1 MNFVLHTWN
10 YYCHICNSTALVTDH
25 HWGYSLRQ
33 AKTLTP
39 CLKIKVIALSIHI
52 HESSKKPMN
61 NENEVEQKQ
70 NDNALES
77 YNPDTHYLEKKLT
90 YLNLTL
96 YEFLVFFCI
105 SAVAFCSTYLGT
117 EHFISEKL
125 FEKNITLYTEFFSF
139 ENIKNTVFG
148 VIFVI
153 GTLTIFNFFTTK
165 FELNLN
171 SLFTRL
177 ANSGIDFIYL
187 MMSTMLGF
195 SLATYVFTVNQ
206 PITPEV
212 EALKGTILKLIFMIL
227 ILAIVYIPT
236 FMVLPHREKISDLKK
251 KK

>member
-1 MNFVLHTWN
+1 MLLARILNLRKLHNINEWF
-10 YYCHICNSTALVTDH
+10 SLVTDH

-33 AKTLTP
+33 AKTLTT

-70 NDNALES
+70 NGLES

-117 EHFISEKL
+117 EHFASEKL

-165 FELNLN
+165 FELNLDA
-171 SLFTRL
+171 LFTRL

-195 SLATYVFTVNQ
+195 SLATYVFAVNQ
-206 PITPEV
+206 PVTPEM
-212 EALKGTILKLIFMIL
+212 ETLKVTILKLIFTL
-227 ILAIVYIPT
+227 LTLAIVYIPT
-236 FMVLPHREKISDLKK
+236 FMVLLHREKIKQ
-251 KK
+251 

>member
-1 MNFVLHTWN
+1 
-10 YYCHICNSTALVTDH
+10 
-25 HWGYSLRQ
+25 
-33 AKTLTP
+33 
-39 CLKIKVIALSIHI
+39 
-52 HESSKKPMN
+52 MN
-61 NENEVEQKQ
+61 NENEVKQNQ
-70 NDNALES
+70 NDNGFDS
-77 YNPDTHYLEKKLT
+77 YNTDTHYIEKKLT
-90 YLNLTL
+90 YLNFTL

-117 EHFISEKL
+117 EHFASEKL

-153 GTLTIFNFFTTK
+153 GTLTIFNYFTTR
-165 FELNLN
+165 FELNLD

-187 MMSTMLGF
+187 MMSTLFGF
-195 SLATYVFTVNQ
+195 SVATYVFAMNQ
-206 PITPEV
+206 PVTPEI
-212 EALKGTILKLIFMIL
+212 ESLKVTMLKLIFTLLM
-227 ILAIVYIPT
+227 LAIIYIPT